1 MPHQHLDSGGSP
13 LLDERLAKIGVGL
26 ALQSA
31 IPHGCEIE
39 TLLTLY
45 SDPDLEKA
53 QRLYDK
59 LAASRSH
66 YDREVAVWLETL
78 LERSPFESDL
88 KALVATMREMESVL
102 YFMINQVG
110 EAQRA
115 VNDWMNYVA
124 NAAESLADGFWIDA
138 KIFLSQAL
146 EVSQSQTIEQLKS
159 DPILRRKTDILQR
172 ATAQYF
178 EEMWKHPSKL
188 TIPEDRFETILKV
201 QEILLDLM
209 QAYYQGTWKENKEA
223 VGSAIRR
230 LNTAMRYL
238 MNKDKSL
245 EVVEQEVQLASEH
258 LSGKMSQV
266 VDERKSEL
274 VDKCTE
280 RMKELIRTRAL

>member
-1 MPHQHLDSGGSP
+1 M
-13 LLDERLAKIGVGL
+13 DERLAKIGVGL

-66 YDREVAVWLETL
+66 YDREVAIWLETL
-78 LERSPFESDL
+78 LERSPFESDP
-88 KALVATMREMESVL
+88 KFLVSTMREMESVL

>member
-1 MPHQHLDSGGSP
+1 M
-13 LLDERLAKIGVGL
+13 DERLAKIGVGL

-66 YDREVAVWLETL
+66 YDREVAIWLETL

>member
-1 MPHQHLDSGGSP
+1 
-13 LLDERLAKIGVGL
+13 LDERLAKIGVGL

-66 YDREVAVWLETL
+66 YDREVAIWLETL

>member
-1 MPHQHLDSGGSP
+1 M
-13 LLDERLAKIGVGL
+13 DERLAKIGVGL

-53 QRLYDK
+53 QRLCDK

-66 YDREVAVWLETL
+66 YDREVAIWLETL

>member
-66 YDREVAVWLETL
+66 YDREVAIWLETL